1 MSKINPEFLKK
12 SINDVLADRKKRKF
26 LETVE
31 LQIGLRDY
39 DPDKR
44 FTGTVRLPN
53 QVYSKVRVLYHFISG
68 LCSR

>member
-12 SINDVLADRKKRKF
+12 SISDMVNERKKRKF
-26 LETVE
+26 NETVE

-53 QVYSKVRVLYHFISG
+53 PIKSNLTVN
-68 LCSR
+68 